1 MLVSANS
8 IEKAPKQN
16 TLSWFFFFFNASV
29 EGAKGIFKNSVVT
42 NKQ

>member
-16 TLSWFFFFFNASV
+16 TIMIFFSLMLQL
-29 EGAKGIFKNSVVT
+29 KGLKKYSKIL
-42 NKQ
+42 